1 MKKVVLWIVSVM
13 LLLSA
18 CSGNRNNHSQGLTTQ
33 QPEST
38 QTAVPAPEST
48 GETEDF
54 SMTTTLPDGTQRIEA
69 RVLSILNDTTLKIR
83 SVNGEEE
90 LKLSEKV
97 SSHVKIL
104 GVKEQSKIIVTLKD
118 GVADTIELVTGE

>member
-1 MKKVVLWIVSVM
+1 MKKGCLWIVCVM

-18 CSGNRNNHSQGLTTQ
+18 CSGKVDHSQQGQATPQ
-33 QPEST
+33 NT
-38 QTAVPAPEST
+38 QTTTPSPEPPKDT
-48 GETEDF
+48 DDF

-69 RVLSILNDTTLKIR
+69 RVLDILDNVTLKIR

-97 SSHVKIL
+97 SNHAKIL
-104 GVKEQSKIIVTLKD
+104 GVTEQSKIIVTLKD